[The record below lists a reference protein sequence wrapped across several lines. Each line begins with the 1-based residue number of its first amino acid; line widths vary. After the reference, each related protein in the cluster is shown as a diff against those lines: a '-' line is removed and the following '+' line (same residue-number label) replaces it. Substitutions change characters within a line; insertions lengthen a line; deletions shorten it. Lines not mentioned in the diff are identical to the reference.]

1 MMTRKSYRS
10 KLFVGFFPARGK
22 RSTTVLKRVSK
33 ERKLDYDNL
42 YALPKP
48 GVGWEIWKFE

>member
-1 MMTRKSYRS
+1 
-10 KLFVGFFPARGK
+10 FVGFFPARGK